1 MVLISLRK
9 LTWPWWAA
17 GAVALSFWAQS
28 ASAAEAG
35 NGTQASIAVFLLQ
48 IIVLMLV
55 GRLIGEGLQRFGQPN
70 VMGPLIGGLI
80 LGPSVFGALW
90 PELQQQLFPAA
101 VEQKAMLTAVSQIG
115 ILLLLFLAGMETD
128 IGLIRRVGRAAL
140 SVSATGIIVPFACG
154 FALGEFLPAS
164 MLPDPNQ
171 RIITSLFLG
180 TALSISSVKIV
191 AMVVREMGFV
201 RRNLGQIILASAV
214 IDDTIGWVIIAV
226 TFGLAGAQTLNLASL
241 GGTVFGTLLFLALS
255 LTIGRRIVFRIIQFV
270 NDHFVSEVP
279 VISAVLL
286 IMMSMALI
294 TDFIGVH
301 DVLGAFVAGI
311 LVGQSPIMVRQ
322 IDDQLRGITTGLFM
336 PIFFGLSG
344 LGADLTILAN
354 PTLLALTGGIVLIAS
369 VGKFGG
375 AFLGAALGRLNRHE
389 ALALGLGMN
398 ARGSTEVIVA
408 TIGLSMGALTHD
420 LFTMIVAMA
429 IITTMIMPPTL
440 RWALRRLP
448 LTPDEEKR
456 LAQEEFKATAFL
468 GRLERFLLAVDD
480 SPKGLFAS
488 RIAGLLAGPGG
499 KPVTALSIPTNNGA
513 SADAEPQV
521 IVAEGAARSRQATVG
536 DAFSMVPE
544 VDVTAV
550 KAVDLDEETVASEAK
565 KGYDLLM
572 IGLDPTVG
580 TKGGFSRKVARA
592 ARGFAGPL
600 IIASAQGIHSD
611 DPLGGPLDILLPV
624 TGTAATGA
632 AAEIAFALAQ
642 ASGGSVMALYVA
654 PPRGNRTWNPV
665 SEQRRRVRAL
675 LRDLDRV
682 AQHHSIPLRCN
693 VQTSRNPE
701 IAILRQARRGRHTL
715 IVMGVNRRTGD
726 VLSFGETAQLVIET
740 ADRSV
745 LLVSTGV

>member
-1 MVLISLRK
+1 MILISIRK
-9 LTWPWWAA
+9 PAWPWWAA
-17 GAVALSFWAQS
+17 GAAALSFFAQS

-35 NGTQASIAVFLLQ
+35 DTSHASIAVFLTQ
-48 IIVLMLV
+48 IIVLVLV

-80 LGPSVFGALW
+80 LGPSVFGAFW
-90 PELQQQLFPAA
+90 PELQHALFPAA
-101 VEQKAMLTAVSQIG
+101 GEQKAMLTAVSQIG

-128 IGLIRRVGRAAL
+128 IGLIRRVGRAAV

-164 MLPDPNQ
+164 MLPDPDQ

-226 TFGLAGAQTLNLASL
+226 TFGLAGAQTLNLMSL
-241 GGTVFGTLLFLALS
+241 GGTVFGTLLFLVLS
-255 LTIGRRIVFRIIQFV
+255 LTIGRRIVFRIIQLV

-279 VISAVLL
+279 VISAVLI
-286 IMMSMALI
+286 IMLAMALI
-294 TDFIGVH
+294 TNAIGVH

-354 PTLLALTGGIVLIAS
+354 PTLLGLTAGIVLIAS
-369 VGKFGG
+369 IGKFGG

-456 LAQEEFKATAFL
+456 LAHEEFRATAFL

-488 RIAGLLAGPGG
+488 RIAGLLAGPSG
-499 KPVTALSIPTNNGA
+499 KPVTALRVPTHNSTA
-513 SADAEPQV
+513 EAEPETV
-521 IVAEGAARSRQATVG
+521 VAEGAARGRQATVG
-536 DAFSMVPE
+536 EAFSLVPE

-550 KAVDLDEETVASEAK
+550 KAPDLDEETVASEAK

-580 TKGGFSRKVARA
+580 TKGGFSRRVSRA

-600 IIASAQGIHSD
+600 VIASAQGIHSE

-624 TGTAATGA
+624 TGTAATAA
-632 AAEIAFALAQ
+632 AAEVAFALAQ
-642 ASGGSVMALYVA
+642 ASGGSVMTLYIA
-654 PPRGNRTWNPV
+654 PPRGNQTWHPL

-682 AQHHSIPLRCN
+682 AQHHGMELRSN

-726 VLSFGETAQLVIET
+726 VLSFGETAQLVLES

>member
-1 MVLISLRK
+1 L
-9 LTWPWWAA
+9 
-17 GAVALSFWAQS
+17 
-28 ASAAEAG
+28 AAEAG
-35 NGTQASIAVFLLQ
+35 DTAQASIALFLTQ
-48 IIVLMLV
+48 IVVLVLV

-80 LGPSVFGALW
+80 LGPSVFGLLW
-90 PELQQQLFPAA
+90 PDLQHALFPAA
-101 VEQKAMLTAVSQIG
+101 GEQKAMLTAVSQIG

-128 IGLIRRVGRAAL
+128 IGLIRRVGRAAV

-164 MLPDPNQ
+164 MLPDPNE

-201 RRNLGQIILASAV
+201 RRNIGQIILASAV

-226 TFGLAGAQTLNLASL
+226 TFGLAGAQTLDLTSLA
-241 GGTVFGTLLFLALS
+241 GTVFGTLLFLVVS
-255 LTIGRRIVFRIIQFV
+255 LTIGRRIVFRIIQLT
-270 NDHFVSEVP
+270 NDHFVSDVP

-286 IMMSMALI
+286 IMMGMALI
-294 TDFIGVH
+294 TNAIGVH

-344 LGADLTILAN
+344 LGADLTILGNAS
-354 PTLLALTGGIVLIAS
+354 LLALTAGIVLIAS

-408 TIGLSMGALTHD
+408 TIGLSMGALNHD

-429 IITTMIMPPTL
+429 VITTMVMPPTL

-448 LTPDEEKR
+448 MTPDEEKR
-456 LAQEEFKATAFL
+456 LAREEFQATAFL
-468 GRLERFLLAVDD
+468 GRLDRFLLAVDE
-480 SPKGLFAS
+480 SPKGRFAS
-488 RIAGLLAGPGG
+488 RIAGLLAGPSG
-499 KPVTALSIPTNNGA
+499 KPVTALSIPANGGA
-513 SADAEPQV
+513 PRDGEAPA
-521 IVAEGAARSRQATVG
+521 IIAEGAAQGREAAVG
-536 DAFSMVPE
+536 DDFSLVP
-544 VDVTAV
+544 DVAVTEV
-550 KAVDLDEETVASEAK
+550 KADDLDEEVVASEAK

-572 IGLDPTVG
+572 IGLDPTIDV
-580 TKGGFSRKVARA
+580 KGGFSRRVTRA
-592 ARGFAGPL
+592 ARSFSGPL
-600 IIASAQGIHSD
+600 IIASAQGLHND

-632 AAEIAFALAQ
+632 AAEVAFALAQ
-642 ASGGSVMALYVA
+642 ASNGSVMALHITA
-654 PPRGNRTWNPV
+654 PRGNGHWQAQTK
-665 SEQRRRVRAL
+665 QRRQIRAV
-675 LRDLDRV
+675 LRELDKV
-682 AQHHSIPLRCN
+682 AEHHGVPLRCT

-701 IAILRQARRGRHTL
+701 IAILRQARRGRHTV

-726 VLSFGETAQLVIET
+726 MLAFGEAAQMVIES

-745 LLVSTGV
+745 LLVSTGT